1 MFRNNYDNDSV
12 TLYVPTW
19 SAAYQPP
26 LNPSLSSSPQ
36 GRIFQV
42 EYAQEAVK
50 QGSVVVGIVSK
61 THAVLA
67 AVKVRRET
75 LPSAPS
81 PYWLYYQQ
89 RNAEELSSYQKKIIP
104 VDSHYGLALAGLASD
119 ARVLSN
125 FMKQQSLSSRLT
137 YGRPILLSEITSRV
151 ADRAQ
156 TNTQQY
162 GRRPY
167 GVGLLVA
174 GVDAKGPHLFEFQP
188 SGITQEMVAC
198 GIGARSQ
205 MARTYLERNLDQ
217 FEGSSREEL
226 IKHALRALNES
237 LPQDKELTVDN
248 TSLGVSG
255 LDENFTMY
263 EGQQIAQ
270 WLDTTFE
277 NRNDDA
283 GDAAAAPAAD
293 APAQQEGA
301 GESMEVDSWSWCK
314 RGGWGIEKN
323 RQKKHNQQ
331 DLHNWRPDMMCIK

>member
-1 MFRNNYDNDSV
+1 
-12 TLYVPTW
+12 
-19 SAAYQPP
+19 
-26 LNPSLSSSPQ
+26 
-36 GRIFQV
+36 
-42 EYAQEAVK
+42 
-50 QGSVVVGIVSK
+50 
-61 THAVLA
+61 
-67 AVKVRRET
+67 
-75 LPSAPS
+75 
-81 PYWLYYQQ
+81 
-89 RNAEELSSYQKKIIP
+89 
-104 VDSHYGLALAGLASD
+104 
-119 ARVLSN
+119 
-125 FMKQQSLSSRLT
+125 MKQQSLSSRLT
-137 YGRPILLSEITSRV
+137 YGRPILLSEITS
-151 ADRAQ
+151 
-156 TNTQQY
+156 QY

-255 LDENFTMY
+255 MDENFTLY

-283 GDAAAAPAAD
+283 GDGAAAAPAAD

-301 GESMEVDSWSWCK
+301 GESMEVDS
-314 RGGWGIEKN
+314 
-323 RQKKHNQQ
+323 
-331 DLHNWRPDMMCIK
+331 